1 LPQFGRRKDGIF
13 GHRTAPR
20 EAVSLEVSLFTV
32 DQSKVVILADI
43 STTGAKVQGHTL
55 PQEGQ
60 QVCLRLSREEL
71 FGRVVWTRSTECGIT
86 FDEPLQD
93 DRLQSLIAEL
103 QWEPPQAMN
112 TRRFYDLR

>member
-1 LPQFGRRKDGIF
+1 
-13 GHRTAPR
+13 
-20 EAVSLEVSLFTV
+20 
-32 DQSKVVILADI
+32 
-43 STTGAKVQGHTL
+43 
-55 PQEGQ
+55 
-60 QVCLRLSREEL
+60 VCLRLSREEL